1 MMNKIQIFEHE
12 KFGRI
17 RTLTIDGEPWFV
29 GKDVAAILGYSNG
42 NRDIVRH
49 IDEEDRIMLDSK
61 TQYQNG
67 IELGQRGGWIIN
79 ESGLYSLILG
89 SEKSEAKE
97 FKRWITREVL
107 PAIRKYGVYA
117 TTETIEKFVYN
128 PEFMIKVFTELLN
141 EQQKNKKLRSENA
154 VLTEKCSYLAII
166 TKSENAIPITV
177 IAKDYGMSAQE
188 FNGLLHF
195 LGIQYKLKC
204 GTWVL
209 YQEYADC
216 GYTKSRT
223 FVYDEEKNGTSV
235 HTYWTQKGRLFLYET
250 LKGIGVLPKC
260 ERSVVS

>member
-1 MMNKIQIFEHE
+1 MKHGVTDNLGRTQNAIF
-12 KFGRI
+12 
-17 RTLTIDGEPWFV
+17 
-29 GKDVAAILGYSNG
+29 
-42 NRDIVRH
+42 
-49 IDEEDRIMLDSK
+49 
-61 TQYQNG
+61 
-67 IELGQRGGWIIN
+67 IN
-79 ESGLYSLILG
+79 ESGLYSLIL
-89 SEKSEAKE
+89 SSKLKSARE
-97 FKRWITREVL
+97 FKRWVTSEIL
-107 PAIRKYGVYA
+107 PSIRKHGVYA
-117 TTETIEKFVYN
+117 TPEMLEKFVYN

-141 EQQKNKKLRSENA
+141 ERQKNKKLRAENA
-154 VLTEKCSYLAII
+154 VLNENCSYLDII
-166 TKSENAIPITV
+166 TKSENAIPITM

-204 GTWVL
+204 GTWVP

-260 ERSVVS
+260 ENGGDIV

>member
-17 RTLTIDGEPWFV
+17 RTLTIDDEPWFV
-29 GKDVAAILGYSNG
+29 GKDIALCLNYKNPQKAIRDHVDDEDKTVNESFTVNG
-42 NRDIVRH
+42 T
-49 IDEEDRIMLDSK
+49 MG
-61 TQYQNG
+61 T
-67 IELGQRGGWIIN
+67 IIN
-79 ESGLYSLILG
+79 ESGVYSLIL
-89 SEKSEAKE
+89 SSKKPEAKE
-97 FKRWITREVL
+97 FKRWVTSEIL
-107 PAIRKYGVYA
+107 PSIRKHGVYA
-117 TTETIEKFVYN
+117 TPEMLEKFVYN
-128 PEFMIKVFTELLN
+128 SEFMIKVFTELLN
-141 EQQKNKKLRSENA
+141 EQQKNKKLRAENA
-154 VLTEKCSYLAII
+154 VLNEKCSYLDII
-166 TKSENAIPITV
+166 TRSENAIPITV

-209 YQEYADC
+209 YQEYANC

-235 HTYWTQKGRLFLYET
+235 HTYWTQKGRLFLYEM